1 MALPIAKLTL
11 LVGAGVV
18 GSVLAKEGRLPGVS
32 DFFSGAFKIVLKQLK
47 QEDSTTSSSKPKNDS
62 LLQQVNSLRQ
72 ELQLLASTK
81 SVTIITGDHSGSGKY
96 GVVIVVVVVGYGY
109 IWWKPWLSAGCFTGM
124 SMMYL
129 CPAYGFF
136 CLFLGWRL
144 SDMMFATRRGLND
157 ACSSVAKQLENVY
170 SSVSAARKHLSSRID
185 RVDCKV
191 DECADNI
198 VATKEEVSELRGDLK
213 LIGSDVNSVHHAVR
227 SLETKISRIEGR
239 QNETNFGVGKLVA
252 LVRNIE
258 NIKTMEQIEGSA
270 SRPAL
275 EWPQV
280 SPSRAVSLP
289 TNSLLEPPSPSTS
302 DRTQNNQAIFASS
315 DSLQSSASGLK
326 IHGISEGIGVSS
338 LSTPESTNEIHTS
351 EVTNSDSS
359 NFGVL
364 ERRFSGTSASV
375 LTRSCS
381 ALQSFK

>member
-1 MALPIAKLTL
+1 MALPLGKLTL
-11 LVGAGVV
+11 LVGAGLV

-32 DFFSGAFKIVLKQLK
+32 DFFSGAFKIVFKQLK

-72 ELQLLASTK
+72 ELQLLASTR
-81 SVTIITGDHSGSGKY
+81 SVTIVTGDRSGSGKY
-96 GVVIVVVVVGYGY
+96 GIIIVVVVVGYGY
-109 IWWKPWLSAGCFTGM
+109 IWWK
-124 SMMYL
+124 
-129 CPAYGFF
+129 
-136 CLFLGWRL
+136 GWRL

-157 ACSSVAKQLENVY
+157 ACSSVAKQLETVY
-170 SSVSAARKHLSSRID
+170 SSVSATRKHLSSRID

-198 VATKEEVSELRGDLK
+198 VATKEEVSELRGDVK
-213 LIGSDVNSVHHAVR
+213 LISSDVNSVHHAVR

-252 LVRNIE
+252 FVKNLE
-258 NIKTMEQIEGSA
+258 NTKTMEQIEGSA

-275 EWPQV
+275 ELPQV

-289 TNSLLEPPSPSTS
+289 SNSLLEPSPSTS
-302 DRTQNNQAIFASS
+302 NRFQTKQAIYVSS
-315 DSLQSSASGLK
+315 DSLQSSAAGLK

-338 LSTPESTNEIHTS
+338 LSTPESTNEIHAS
-351 EVTNSDSS
+351 EVTNSSESS

-364 ERRFSGTSASV
+364 GRRFSGIGASF
-375 LTRSCS
+375 LTRSRS

>member
-109 IWWKPWLSAGCFTGM
+109 IWWK
-124 SMMYL
+124 
-129 CPAYGFF
+129 
-136 CLFLGWRL
+136 GWRL

>member
-1 MALPIAKLTL
+1 MALPLGKLTL
-11 LVGAGVV
+11 LVGAGLV

-72 ELQLLASTK
+72 ELQLLASTR
-81 SVTIITGDHSGSGKY
+81 SVTIVTGDRSGSGKY
-96 GVVIVVVVVGYGY
+96 GVVVVVVVVGYGY
-109 IWWKPWLSAGCFTGM
+109 IWWK
-124 SMMYL
+124 
-129 CPAYGFF
+129 
-136 CLFLGWRL
+136 GWRL

-170 SSVSAARKHLSSRID
+170 SSVSATRKHLSSRID

-191 DECADNI
+191 DECTDNI
-198 VATKEEVSELRGDLK
+198 VATKEEVSELRGDVK

-252 LVRNIE
+252 FVRNIE
-258 NIKTMEQIEGSA
+258 NTKTVEQIKGSA

-275 EWPQV
+275 ELPQV

-289 TNSLLEPPSPSTS
+289 SNSPSPSTS
-302 DRTQNNQAIFASS
+302 DESQNKQDIFASS

-338 LSTPESTNEIHTS
+338 LSTPESTNDHTS

-364 ERRFSGTSASV
+364 ERKFSGISAF
-375 LTRSCS
+375 LTRSRS
-381 ALQSFK
+381 AMQSFK

>member
-1 MALPIAKLTL
+1 MALPLGKLTL
-11 LVGAGVV
+11 LVGAGLV

-72 ELQLLASTK
+72 ELQLLASTR
-81 SVTIITGDHSGSGKY
+81 SVTIVTGDRSGSGKY
-96 GVVIVVVVVGYGY
+96 GVVVVVVVVGYGY
-109 IWWKPWLSAGCFTGM
+109 IWWK
-124 SMMYL
+124 
-129 CPAYGFF
+129 
-136 CLFLGWRL
+136 GWRL

-170 SSVSAARKHLSSRID
+170 SSVSATKKHLSSRID

-191 DECADNI
+191 DECTDNI
-198 VATKEEVSELRGDLK
+198 VATKEEVSELRGDVK

-252 LVRNIE
+252 FVRNLE
-258 NIKTMEQIEGSA
+258 NTKTVEQIKGSA

-275 EWPQV
+275 ELPQV

-289 TNSLLEPPSPSTS
+289 SNSPSPSTS
-302 DRTQNNQAIFASS
+302 DESQNKQDIFVSS

-338 LSTPESTNEIHTS
+338 LSTPESTNDHTS

-364 ERRFSGTSASV
+364 ERKFSGISAYF
-375 LTRSCS
+375 LTRSRS
-381 ALQSFK
+381 AMQSFK